1 MPQQL
6 SFEELFDPEFLQALR
21 QFTLR
26 VRRVAPSGRL
36 AENKSK
42 DRGIGLEFTDFKP
55 YAPGDD
61 LRAVDWNI
69 YQRLGK
75 IFVRVFEEQQD
86 LPFYVLVDRSSS
98 MYLEEPPR
106 INAALRTA
114 LALTSIAL
122 HQSDSVGVF
131 SFSNDLQA
139 HVRSTS
145 GKARLMTVARQ
156 LAALSERSET
166 QLSSSLQQFNI
177 YKIRLGLLI
186 LISDFFEPNGLAG
199 VIEALRHCRHRLLL
213 VQLTRQSD
221 ATPNLRTDLQGDVRL
236 TDCETDISVDLTVEP
251 AVLARYREIYREFN
265 STLESFANAQPAGLI
280 RLDVEQPVINQLGA
294 LFEMQTL
301 PV

>member
-1 MPQQL
+1 MPRQL
-6 SFEELFDPEFLQALR
+6 SFEELFDPEFLQSLQ

-145 GKARLMTVARQ
+145 GKGRLMTVARQ
-156 LAALSERSET
+156 LADLSERSET
-166 QLSSSLQQFNI
+166 QLSSSLEQFNI
-177 YKIRLGLLI
+177 YKIRPGLLI
-186 LISDFFEPNGLAG
+186 LISDFFEPTGLAG

-221 ATPNLRTDLQGDVRL
+221 ATPNLKTDLQGDVRL
-236 TDCETDISVDLTVEP
+236 TDCESDISVDLTVEP

-280 RLDVEQPVINQLGA
+280 RLDVEQPVIGQLGA

>member
-1 MPQQL
+1 MPRQL
-6 SFEELFDPEFLQALR
+6 SFEELFDPEFLQSLQ

-36 AENKSK
+36 AEHKSK

-86 LPFYVLVDRSSS
+86 LPFYMLVDRSSS

-106 INAALRTA
+106 INAGLRTA
-114 LALTSIAL
+114 LALTSVAL

-131 SFSNDLQA
+131 SFSEDLEA

-145 GKARLMTVARQ
+145 GKSRLMTVARQ
-156 LAALSERSET
+156 LAELSERSAT
-166 QLSSSLQQFNI
+166 DLSASLDQFNI
-177 YKIRLGLLI
+177 YKIRPGLLI
-186 LISDFFEPNGLAG
+186 LITDFFDPSGLES
-199 VIEALRHCRHRLLL
+199 VIEKLRSCRHRLLL
-213 VQLTRQSD
+213 VQLTKQSD
-221 ATPNLRTDLQGDVRL
+221 AMPNLITDLQGDVRL
-236 TDCETDISVDLTVEP
+236 TDCETEISVDLTIEP
-251 AVLARYREIYREFN
+251 AVLTRYREIYREFN
-265 STLESFANAQPAGLI
+265 STLERFANVHPAGLI
-280 RLDVEQPVINQLGA
+280 QLDVEQPVISQLGK

-301 PV
+301 PI